1 MKTVYQVES
10 WLKKGEWSDDHLL
23 FDSVEEA
30 INYIKTQPNYL
41 EYRIVSWE
49 EPETN
54 METYDLIQA
63 LLKQLER
70 DARTGNINSNYR
82 KAISDA
88 KDALT
93 VLKKF
98 Y

>member
-49 EPETN
+49 EPETDSEWLDFN
-54 METYDLIQA
+54 
-63 LLKQLER
+63 
-70 DARTGNINSNYR
+70 DAWD
-82 KAISDA
+82 AIGGDWEG
-88 KDALT
+88 
-93 VLKKF
+93 
-98 Y
+98 

>member
-1 MKTVYQVES
+1 
-10 WLKKGEWSDDHLL
+10 
-23 FDSVEEA
+23 
-30 INYIKTQPNYL
+30 
-41 EYRIVSWE
+41 
-49 EPETN
+49 